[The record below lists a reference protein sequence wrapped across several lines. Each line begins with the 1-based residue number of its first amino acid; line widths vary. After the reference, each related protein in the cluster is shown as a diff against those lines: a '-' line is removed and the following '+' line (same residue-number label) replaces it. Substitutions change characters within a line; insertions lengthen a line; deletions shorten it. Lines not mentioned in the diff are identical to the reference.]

1 MSSSADPRPPASHFG
16 AIAASYE
23 RLRPVDVT
31 WWQLFDLLV
40 AAGDLAGRRTL
51 DVGCGTGALA
61 VALAERG
68 GKVWGVDSSPEMLA
82 EAQAKKT
89 RARFKEGAAE
99 ALPFKDGW
107 FERVVMRLSLHHLDR
122 PRALAEAARVLVSG
136 GRIAIATFDPEH
148 FDRYWLNELFPSVAA
163 IDRARFPDKTTLR
176 AELEEAGFAGV
187 RIEPLTQPGMVSRAE
202 ALERIQGRYIS
213 TLNLIDE
220 GEYERGLAAAEAQI
234 PEELEYRLEWLVVA
248 AEAPPLDAVR
258 TRG

>member
-122 PRALAEAARVLVSG
+122 PRALAEAARVLVPG

-187 RIEPLTQPGMVSRAE
+187 RIGPLTQPGMVSRAE

>member
-122 PRALAEAARVLVSG
+122 PRALAEAARVLVPG

-148 FDRYWLNELFPSVAA
+148 FDRYWLNELFPSVAE
-163 IDRARFPDKTTLR
+163 IDRARFPGGTTLR
-176 AELEEAGFAGV
+176 AELEDAGFAGV
-187 RIEPLTQPGMVSRAE
+187 RIEPLTQPGTVSRAE

-220 GEYERGLAAAEAQI
+220 AEYERGLAAAEAQI

>member
-122 PRALAEAARVLVSG
+122 PRALAEAARVLVPG

>member
-23 RLRPVDVT
+23 RLRPVDET

-136 GRIAIATFDPEH
+136 GGIAIATFDPEH

>member
-1 MSSSADPRPPASHFG
+1 MSSSADARPAASHFG
-16 AIAASYE
+16 AIAGSYD
-23 RLRPVDVT
+23 RLRPVDEK

-51 DVGCGTGALA
+51 DVGCGTGTLA
-61 VALAERG
+61 VELAERG

-82 EAQAKKT
+82 EAQAKET

-122 PRALAEAARVLVSG
+122 PRALAEAGRVLVPG
-136 GRIAIATFDPEH
+136 GRIVIATFDPDH
-148 FDRYWLNELFPSVAA
+148 FDAYWLSELFPSIAE
-163 IDRARFPDKTTLR
+163 IDRARFPGAMTLT
-176 AELEEAGFAGV
+176 AELEDAGFVGV
-187 RIEPLTQPGMVSRAE
+187 GIETLTQPGTLSRAE
-202 ALERIQGRYIS
+202 ALERIRGRYIS

-220 GEYERGLAAAEAQI
+220 GEYERGLGAAEAEI
-234 PEELEYRLEWLVVA
+234 PEKIEYRLEWLIVA
-248 AEAPPLDAVR
+248 ADAPPLDAVR

>member
-122 PRALAEAARVLVSG
+122 PRALAEAARVLVPG

-148 FDRYWLNELFPSVAA
+148 FDRYWLNELFPSVAE
-163 IDRARFPDKTTLR
+163 IDRARFPDGTTLR

>member
-187 RIEPLTQPGMVSRAE
+187 RIEPLTQPGTVSRAE

>member
-187 RIEPLTQPGMVSRAE
+187 RIAPLTQPGTVSRAE